1 MLYIYIYIMCRI
13 TNVVKLKISLLYGT
27 LYRYLLTKKVLFYWE
42 EYYVYI
48 IYRQI
53 VYVVGRDS

>member
-1 MLYIYIYIMCRI
+1 MFYIYIYYVSHY
-13 TNVVKLKISLLYGT
+13 NVVKLKISLLYGT
-27 LYRYLLTKKVLFYWE
+27 LYRYLLTQKVLFYWE